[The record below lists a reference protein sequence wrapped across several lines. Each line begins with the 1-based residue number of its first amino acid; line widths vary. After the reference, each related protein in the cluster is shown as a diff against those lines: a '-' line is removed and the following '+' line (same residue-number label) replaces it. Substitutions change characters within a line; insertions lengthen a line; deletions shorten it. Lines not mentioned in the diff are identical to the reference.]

1 MLIFK
6 NVNFYIITSFII
18 YIFNVSLLYG
28 NETFGDDFLAIK
40 EQYLGKNEQFFNNS
54 KIKIIIQD
62 EVEEAH
68 EVSMVVKIPKELKNT
83 KKIIILVDNNPIQLV
98 TKIFPQKSLKSVG
111 FNIRMEQDS
120 YVRAAILDKKNNWH
134 ISSKKV
140 AVKSPGGCSLPACDP
155 TKEVCKPSKLGK
167 IVMHKYKRSSGD
179 WRLKFKIN
187 HPMDTGLVTDPSS
200 GKIIP
205 EYHVNW
211 LYFKNDEEELAKAQ
225 TYGALAAN
233 PTFIL
238 DFYDDFL
245 KPSVK
250 ATDTKGKAFAL

>member
-1 MLIFK
+1 
-6 NVNFYIITSFII
+6 
-18 YIFNVSLLYG
+18 
-28 NETFGDDFLAIK
+28 
-40 EQYLGKNEQFFNNS
+40 
-54 KIKIIIQD
+54 
-62 EVEEAH
+62 
-68 EVSMVVKIPKELKNT
+68 MVVKIPKTLKDA
-83 KKIIILVDNNPIQLV
+83 KKILILVDNNPIQLV

-120 YVRAAILDKKNNWH
+120 YVRAAILDRKKIWN

-140 AVKSPGGCSLPACDP
+140 IVKSPGGCSLPACDS
-155 TKEVCKPSKLGK
+155 TKEVCAPSKLGK
-167 IVMHKYKRSSGD
+167 IVMQKYKRSSGD

-205 EYHVNW
+205 E
-211 LYFKNDEEELAKAQ
+211 ELARAQ
-225 TYGALAAN
+225 TFGALSAN

-245 KPSVK
+245 EPAVK
-250 ATDTKGKAFAL
+250 ATDTKGKAFSL